1 MITMI
6 RKRLGHIRDVNITRQ
21 RYNLA
26 HDFPWNCVSTMSFMK
41 WLIGLRYERNKMY
54 ASSIFYTLHFWE
66 ADSTNVIICKTK
78 CKTMIKRSKI
88 VPIDINGISFFINPP
103 SSIALNMLQLEVAN
117 WSSYFC
123 SQMWYIIVVCA
134 RNLYAET
141 LLHNWSVTL
150 LDLLYPSW
158 KFSVDI

>member
-78 CKTMIKRSKI
+78 CKTMIDLFVQFSFAYFVNIITLINKRSKI
-88 VPIDINGISFFINPP
+88 VPIDINGISFFINSP
-103 SSIALNMLQLEVAN
+103 SSCFKYVTVRGGKLIFVLLFSNVI
-117 WSSYFC
+117 YHC
-123 SQMWYIIVVCA
+123 SLREKFVC
-134 RNLYAET
+134 RNLAA
-141 LLHNWSVTL
+141 
-150 LDLLYPSW
+150 
-158 KFSVDI
+158 

>member
-1 MITMI
+1 MGNNQKDTCLSTTSEQFIKRVLGNIKHLSMYSQWVGYIYQDIITLILNGFNKFLGMITMI

-66 ADSTNVIICKTK
+66 ADSTNVMICKIK
-78 CKTMIKRSKI
+78 CKTMITS
-88 VPIDINGISFFINPP
+88 
-103 SSIALNMLQLEVAN
+103 
-117 WSSYFC
+117 
-123 SQMWYIIVVCA
+123 
-134 RNLYAET
+134 
-141 LLHNWSVTL
+141 
-150 LDLLYPSW
+150 
-158 KFSVDI
+158 